1 MMRSD
6 AGARRMSESG
16 RTLIR
21 QGSKQ
26 GRRSSAAE
34 MRARTGV
41 LEAELA
47 AVHEREAAMAEVLRQ
62 RARDLEESLDYRT
75 ATGDVL
81 KAISRSTFDLM
92 VVLDTLAETAAH
104 LCEADITAIHGPIG
118 SENRQMASYGVSP
131 EISDYYLQNV
141 RLASPTRGSVMM
153 RAVLE
158 GRPVQVVDVLA
169 DPEYSEGFAKRAGH
183 RTVIGLPLMR
193 EGNPMG
199 AMILAR
205 YVVRPFTERQIELA
219 MTFADQ
225 AVIAIENVRLF
236 NEIQEKNRQLE
247 EASQHK
253 SRFLAAASHDLRQPM
268 HALGLFV
275 AQLSSLITSSEG
287 RRLIECIENAITGM
301 NELFNALLDITKL
314 DAGAVT
320 PTITDFPIT
329 ELLRRIGSTFAPV
342 ALEKGLSLRLVSS
355 SAWMRSDL
363 VLLERIIFNLV
374 SNAVNYTASGGIVV
388 GCRRRGGHLRLEVRD
403 SGPGIPPEQQRKIFG
418 EFYRLADAAK
428 TKEAGLGLGLAI
440 VDRLCALLDHPIE
453 LTSTLGKGS
462 RFCVTV
468 PMAAGRPMA
477 QSEIEPSPQATI
489 DVARGKVVVVID
501 DDAQVL
507 EGMAGLLQNWGCR
520 VITSATPEGAVA
532 GVSNIGAAAR
542 PDLVISDHHL
552 GEGQSGITAIAKLRK
567 AYGAIPAFCMTGDT
581 APDRLRE
588 ARNSG
593 IPLLHKPVQP
603 MTLRAMVSR
612 LLKTRTSMS

>member
-1 MMRSD
+1 MNRRGRTGGKASNSQD
-6 AGARRMSESG
+6 RDTRRRKTPRRKASPEKSQRAKPPVRKVAKPSGRVAPAARR
-16 RTLIR
+16 R
-21 QGSKQ
+21 KP
-26 GRRSSAAE
+26 SAAE
-34 MRARTGV
+34 LQKQLDLRT
-41 LEAELA
+41 AELA
-47 AVHEREAAMAEVLRQ
+47 ETLRQ
-62 RARDLEESLDYRT
+62 QN
-75 ATGDVL
+75 ATVNVL

-205 YVVRPFTERQIELA
+205 YVVRTFTERQIELA

-287 RRLIECIENAITGM
+287 RRLIECIENAIT
-301 NELFNALLDITKL
+301 
-314 DAGAVT
+314 
-320 PTITDFPIT
+320 
-329 ELLRRIGSTFAPV
+329 
-342 ALEKGLSLRLVSS
+342 
-355 SAWMRSDL
+355 
-363 VLLERIIFNLV
+363 
-374 SNAVNYTASGGIVV
+374 
-388 GCRRRGGHLRLEVRD
+388 
-403 SGPGIPPEQQRKIFG
+403 
-418 EFYRLADAAK
+418 
-428 TKEAGLGLGLAI
+428 
-440 VDRLCALLDHPIE
+440 VDE
-453 LTSTLGKGS
+453 
-462 RFCVTV
+462 
-468 PMAAGRPMA
+468 
-477 QSEIEPSPQATI
+477 
-489 DVARGKVVVVID
+489 
-501 DDAQVL
+501 
-507 EGMAGLLQNWGCR
+507 
-520 VITSATPEGAVA
+520 
-532 GVSNIGAAAR
+532 
-542 PDLVISDHHL
+542 
-552 GEGQSGITAIAKLRK
+552 
-567 AYGAIPAFCMTGDT
+567 
-581 APDRLRE
+581 
-588 ARNSG
+588 
-593 IPLLHKPVQP
+593 
-603 MTLRAMVSR
+603 
-612 LLKTRTSMS
+612 